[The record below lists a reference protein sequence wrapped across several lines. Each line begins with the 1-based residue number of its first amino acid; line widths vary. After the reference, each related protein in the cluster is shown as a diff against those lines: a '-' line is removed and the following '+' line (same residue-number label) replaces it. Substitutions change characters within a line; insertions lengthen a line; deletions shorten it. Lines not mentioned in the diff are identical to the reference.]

1 MNDKAGNDK
10 TPGPRQTTDESALNF
25 PAGTSKSEKIEK
37 RLDLIE
43 NNGRLVIARGSS
55 GAYIGRAIGSVAIGL
70 LGLVVL
76 VLGADGFVALCG
88 VAFIVVFGLVVPI
101 FIFKRY
107 RQDHFLELTS
117 DGFELVRR
125 GQGGEETVHQAT
137 WSVVDSV
144 TTVRPGNRP
153 VAPSFPAINVAF
165 ASGEG
170 GGRAAV
176 RSSLAN
182 ILGKESFST
191 SPWKSAV
198 GSWSNSSPPL
208 TKGSSHSVPR
218 RRKIVTDGRHDEYR
232 PSPRSHRT
240 CTPEPTAI
248 SPMIG

>member
-55 GAYIGRAIGSVAIGL
+55 GAHIGRAIGSVAIGL

-88 VAFIVVFGLVVPI
+88 GAFILIFGLAVPV

-107 RQDHFLELTS
+107 QQDYFLELTS
-117 DGFELVRR
+117 AGFELVRR
-125 GQGGEETVHQAT
+125 GQSGEETMHQAT

-144 TTVRPGNRP
+144 TTVRSGNRP

-165 ASGEG
+165 ASGA
-170 GGRAAV
+170 GR
-176 RSSLAN
+176 RSSRRSFLTREH
-182 ILGKESFST
+182 LGERI
-191 SPWKSAV
+191 V
-198 GSWSNSSPPL
+198 LNQPL
-208 TKGSSHSVPR
+208 E
-218 RRKIVTDGRHDEYR
+218 IGRWELVYLLTAAHQRFR
-232 PSPRSHRT
+232 PQRAKA
-240 CTPEPTAI
+240 PEDRY
-248 SPMIG
+248 

>member
-170 GGRAAV
+170 R
-176 RSSLAN
+176 RSSRRSFLTREH
-182 ILGKESFST
+182 LGERI
-191 SPWKSAV
+191 V
-198 GSWSNSSPPL
+198 LNQPL
-208 TKGSSHSVPR
+208 G
-218 RRKIVTDGRHDEYR
+218 IGRWELVELLTAAHQR
-232 PSPRSHRT
+232 FKPQRAKA
-240 CTPEPTAI
+240 PEDRY
-248 SPMIG
+248 